1 MGGQRKERFFF
12 FLSFSS
18 SLSLSLS
25 PLRPLQTK
33 TPNSHAASAAR
44 ADEEEARVSSE
55 AALIAARLLP
65 KENGNGN
72 GNRGE
77 SERQQKQQKQK
88 KRPPRCWPLSSL
100 AEIEAKARAGSRRCV
115 MWDDGGDEG
124 FCCWV
129 RWDWEKGVPL
139 EMKKEEGNGQEE
151 KLGDASWWEVLS
163 RSLGP
168 PLVPSERLEPSRV
181 GEWLDRHTMKVHW
194 WSEKELKE
202 IIEREEAEREE
213 VPLPER

>member
-1 MGGQRKERFFF
+1 
-12 FLSFSS
+12 
-18 SLSLSLS
+18 
-25 PLRPLQTK
+25 
-33 TPNSHAASAAR
+33 
-44 ADEEEARVSSE
+44 
-55 AALIAARLLP
+55 
-65 KENGNGN
+65 
-72 GNRGE
+72 
-77 SERQQKQQKQK
+77 
-88 KRPPRCWPLSSL
+88 
-100 AEIEAKARAGSRRCV
+100 